1 MFSDRKGQSL
11 TTLFRAL
18 AGLLF
23 AVSMIGARAEAPFA
37 FERTPGK
44 LPKDVVPVEYALHLV
59 PDLASLRFK
68 GDVNIA
74 IDVRQPTRR
83 IVLNARNLRIES
95 AALQR
100 PGQAPRA
107 LLPQLDAERQT
118 LSFALARPLAPGRYQ
133 LAIAYSG
140 VINREVQGLY
150 HDDYATPA
158 GTKRLLATEH
168 EPASARLLLPC
179 WDEPVF
185 RATFRLSADVP
196 AGFKAFSNMPVA
208 RQEAL
213 PGGALQRISFE
224 PTPRMAS
231 YLLAFVAGELERS
244 SLQQGAVEIGVVTT
258 AGKQAAAAYPLE
270 SSARLLRYYDDYFGM
285 RYPLPKLDQ
294 IAVPGGFNGAMENWG
309 AIISNETAVLHDSA
323 RSSDSAQQQVFA
335 TIAHEMAH
343 QWFGNLVTMA
353 WWDNLWLNEGF
364 ASWMGTK
371 ATDHLN
377 PAWNVWLEANGSRE
391 WAMDLDARR
400 SSHAIQQPVVDESSM
415 ADAFDG
421 ITYGK
426 GQAFLRMLETYLG
439 EAEFRRGIQRYMQR
453 HQYSNATTA
462 DLWAALEQ
470 ATGKPVARIASDWT
484 TRTGFPVIDVDAQC
498 VGGRRHI
505 TLTQQPFSFDGVADP
520 KRLWRVPVAIGT
532 MGTIAEPGS
541 VVAPGTVEARPEQVL
556 LQARRTRIE
565 QPGCGGTLVIDP
577 ASVGYFRVAYAPAL
591 FAQLRAQWPQLPA
604 AARVKLLSDSWALA
618 RAGRAPLANY
628 TALLAG
634 LGDEPRLAVWKDPLY
649 NLDLLD
655 HLLAGTPQRAAL
667 RSFAIRLL
675 RPPFERL
682 GWEAVPGEAAEAR
695 RLRADLA
702 QALADFGDAA
712 VIAEA
717 QARFQRFL
725 ADPSSLPAALA
736 EPVLHIAGRYATQA
750 DRDAL
755 VALAGAALTAEEK
768 RRYHD
773 ALNAAHDP
781 LLATQTLPLALQTA
795 LPPTLTGAVLAGVAE
810 AGHIGLAWA
819 FAKEHAEALVTMQQD
834 ADRNQ
839 LFPQVVEGS
848 ADPAL
853 ADALIALV
861 KARLPAGALPEA
873 QRVAAVIRER
883 AGFKARVLPQ
893 LAAALGGG

>member
-1 MFSDRKGQSL
+1 MRARSAVLVMKEQSL
-11 TTLFRAL
+11 TTFLRVL
-18 AGLLF
+18 AGLAV
-23 AVSMIGARAEAPFA
+23 AVSMIGARAEATFT
-37 FERTPGK
+37 FDRTPGK
-44 LPKDVVPVEYALHLV
+44 LPKSVVPVEYTLHLV
-59 PDLASLRFK
+59 PDLASLSFK
-68 GDVNIA
+68 GDVTIA
-74 IDVRQPTRR
+74 VDVRRPTRR

-95 AALQR
+95 AALR
-100 PGQAPRA
+100 RAAQAP
-107 LLPQLDAERQT
+107 LVLVPQLDAERQT
-118 LSFALARPLAPGRYQ
+118 LSFALARPLAPGRYE

-140 VINREVQGLY
+140 AINREIQGLY
-150 HDDYATPA
+150 YDDYATAA
-158 GTKRLLATEH
+158 GNRRLLATEH

-185 RATFRLSADVP
+185 RAAFRLSADVP

-208 RQEAL
+208 RQEVL

-231 YLLAFVAGELERS
+231 YLLAFVTGELERS
-244 SLQQGAVEIGVVTT
+244 ALLQGGVEIGVVTT

-270 SSARLLRYYDDYFGM
+270 STARLLRYYDDYFGV

-323 RSSDSAQQQVFA
+323 RSSDAAQQQVFA

-377 PAWNVWLEANGSRE
+377 PEWNVWLDANGSRE

-400 SSHAIQQPVVDESSM
+400 SSHAIQQPVEDESRM

-439 EAEFRRGIQRYMQR
+439 EAEFQRGIRAYMQR

-470 ATGKPVARIASDWT
+470 TTGKPVARIASDWT

-505 TLTQQPFSFDGVADP
+505 TLTQQPFAFDGLADP
-520 KRLWRVPVAIGT
+520 TRLWRVPVAIG
-532 MGTIAEPGS
+532 MIGADDAKPEP
-541 VVAPGTVEARPEQVL
+541 VL

-565 QPGCGGTLVIDP
+565 QPGCAGTLVIDP
-577 ASVGYFRVAYAPAL
+577 ASVGYFRVAYSPVL
-591 FAQLRAQWPQLPA
+591 FAQLRSRWPQLPA

-655 HLLAGTPQRAAL
+655 HLLEGAPQRATL
-667 RSFAIRLL
+667 RRFAIRLL

-725 ADPSSLPAALA
+725 ADPASLPAALA
-736 EPVLHIAGRYATQA
+736 EPVVHIAGRYATQA
-750 DRDAL
+750 DHDAL
-755 VALAGAALTAEEK
+755 VALAGAALTTEEK
-768 RRYHD
+768 RRYHA
-773 ALNAAHDP
+773 ALNAALDP
-781 LLATQTLPLALQTA
+781 LLAAQTLPLALQTT
-795 LPPTLTGAVLAGVAE
+795 LPPTLTGAVLAGVAD
-810 AGHIGLAWA
+810 AGHIAMAWA
-819 FAKEHAEALVTMQQD
+819 FAKEHAEALVAMQQD

-839 LFPQVVEGS
+839 LFPQVVEGA

-873 QRVAAVIRER
+873 RRAAAVIRER
-883 AGFKARVLPQ
+883 AGFKERVLPQ
-893 LAAALGGG
+893 LVGALGGG

>member
-1 MFSDRKGQSL
+1 MRTFLRV
-11 TTLFRAL
+11 L
-18 AGLLF
+18 AGLVM
-23 AVSMIGARAEAPFA
+23 AASMFGARAEAPFA
-37 FERTPGK
+37 LDRTPGK
-44 LPKDVVPVEYALHLV
+44 LPKNVVPVEYTLHLV

-68 GDVNIA
+68 GDVMIA
-74 IDVRQPTRR
+74 IDVRRPTRH

-95 AALQR
+95 AALHR
-100 PGQAPRA
+100 AGRAPLA
-107 LLPQLDAERQT
+107 LVPQLDAERQT
-118 LSFALARPLAPGRYQ
+118 LSFALARPLAPGRYE
-133 LAIAYSG
+133 LTMAYSG
-140 VINREVQGLY
+140 VINREIQGLY
-150 HDDYATPA
+150 YDDYATAA
-158 GTKRLLATEH
+158 GNKRLLATEH

-185 RATFRLSADVP
+185 RAAFRLSADVP

-231 YLLAFVAGELERS
+231 YLLAFVTGELERS
-244 SLQQGAVEIGVVTT
+244 ALLQGGVEIGVVTT

-270 SSARLLRYYDDYFGM
+270 STARLLRYYDDYFGV

-400 SSHAIQQPVVDESSM
+400 SSHAIQQPVEDESRM

-439 EAEFRRGIQRYMQR
+439 EAEFRRGIRAYMQR

-484 TRTGFPVIDVDAQC
+484 TRTGFPVIGVDAQC
-498 VGGRRHI
+498 VGGRRYI
-505 TLTQQPFSFDGVADP
+505 TLTQQPFAFDGVADP

-532 MGTIAEPGS
+532 IDTLGGFGAVG
-541 VVAPGTVEARPEQVL
+541 APGTAGAKPAQVL
-556 LQARRTRIE
+556 LQARSTRIE
-565 QPGCGGTLVIDP
+565 QPGCAGTLVIDP
-577 ASVGYFRVAYAPAL
+577 ASVGYFRVAYSPAL
-591 FAQLRAQWPQLPA
+591 FAQLRSQWPQLPA
-604 AARVKLLSDSWALA
+604 AARVKLLSDSWGLA

-667 RSFAIRLL
+667 RSFAIGLL

-682 GWEAVPGEAAEAR
+682 GWEEVPGEAAEAR
-695 RLRADLA
+695 RLRADLV

-725 ADPSSLPAALA
+725 AEPASLSAALA
-736 EPVLHIAGRYATQA
+736 EPVVHIAGRYATQA
-750 DRDAL
+750 DHDAL
-755 VALAGAALTAEEK
+755 VALAGTALTTEEK
-768 RRYHD
+768 RRYHA
-773 ALNAAHDP
+773 ALNAALDP
-781 LLATQTLPLALQTA
+781 LLAAQTLPMALQTT
-795 LPPTLTGAVLAGVAE
+795 LPPTLTGAVMAGVAE
-810 AGHIGLAWA
+810 AGHIALAWA
-819 FAKEHAEALVTMQQD
+819 FAKEHAKALVAMQPD

-848 ADPAL
+848 DDPVI

-873 QRVAAVIRER
+873 QRAAAVIRER

-893 LAAALGGG
+893 LVGALGGG

>member
-1 MFSDRKGQSL
+1 M
-11 TTLFRAL
+11 TTLLRVL
-18 AGLLF
+18 AGLVV
-23 AVSMIGARAEAPFA
+23 AVSMISARAEAPFA
-37 FERTPGK
+37 FDRTPGK
-44 LPKDVVPVEYALHLV
+44 LPKNVVPVEYTLHLV
-59 PDLASLRFK
+59 PDLAGLSFK

-74 IDVRQPTRR
+74 IDVRKPTHH

-95 AALQR
+95 AGLRRAGQLPLALV
-100 PGQAPRA
+100 
-107 LLPQLDAERQT
+107 PQLDAERQT

-133 LAIAYSG
+133 LTMAYSG
-140 VINREVQGLY
+140 VINREIQGLY
-150 HDDYATPA
+150 YDDYATAA
-158 GTKRLLATEH
+158 GNKRLLATQH

-185 RATFRLSADVP
+185 RAAFRLSADVP
-196 AGFKAFSNMPVA
+196 AGFKAYSNMPVA

-213 PGGALQRISFE
+213 PGGVLQRISFE

-231 YLLAFVAGELERS
+231 YLLAFVSGELERS
-244 SLQQGAVEIGVVTT
+244 ALVQGGVEIGVVTT

-270 SSARLLRYYDDYFGM
+270 STARLLRYYDDYFGV

-294 IAVPGGFNGAMENWG
+294 IAVPGGFSGAMENWG
-309 AIISNETAVLHDSA
+309 AIISNETVLLHDSA
-323 RSSDSAQQQVFA
+323 RSSDAARQRVFA

-377 PAWNVWLEANGSRE
+377 PEWNVWLDANGSRE

-400 SSHAIQQPVVDESSM
+400 SSHAIQQPVEDESRM
-415 ADAFDG
+415 NDAFDG

-439 EAEFRRGIQRYMQR
+439 EAEFRRGIRSYMQR
-453 HQYSNATTA
+453 HQYANATTA

-470 ATGKPVARIASDWT
+470 ATGRPVARIASDWT
-484 TRTGFPVIDVDAQC
+484 TRTGFPVIDVAAQC

-505 TLTQQPFSFDGVADP
+505 TITQQPFAFDGAADP

-532 MGTIAEPGS
+532 IGADAGK
-541 VVAPGTVEARPEQVL
+541 PEQVL
-556 LQARRTRIE
+556 LQARTTRIE
-565 QPGCGGTLVIDP
+565 QPGCAGTLVIDP

-591 FAQLRAQWPQLPA
+591 FAQLRSQWPQLPA

-628 TALLAG
+628 SALLAG

-655 HLLAGTPQRAAL
+655 HLLAGTAQRAAL
-667 RSFAIRLL
+667 RRFAIRLL

-712 VIAEA
+712 VIAEG

-725 ADPSSLPAALA
+725 AEPASLPAALA
-736 EPVLHIAGRYATQA
+736 DPVLHIAGRHATQA
-750 DRDAL
+750 DHDAL
-755 VALAGAALTAEEK
+755 IVLAGAALTAEEK
-768 RRYHD
+768 RRYHN
-773 ALNAAHDP
+773 ALNAALDP
-781 LLATQTLPLALQTA
+781 LLAAQTLPLALQTT
-795 LPPTLTGAVLAGVAE
+795 LPPTLTGAVLAGVAD
-810 AGHIGLAWA
+810 AGHIELAWA

-834 ADRNQ
+834 SDRNQ

-853 ADALIALV
+853 ADALVALV

-873 QRVAAVIRER
+873 QRAAAVIRER

-893 LAAALGGG
+893 LAGALGGD

>member
-1 MFSDRKGQSL
+1 M
-11 TTLFRAL
+11 
-18 AGLLF
+18 AGLVIALLAF
-23 AVSMIGARAEAPFA
+23 GAHAEAPFG
-37 FERTPGK
+37 FDRTPGK
-44 LPKDVVPVEYALHLV
+44 LPKSVVPLEYTLHLV
-59 PDLASLRFK
+59 PDLASLSFK
-68 GDVNIA
+68 GDVTIT
-74 IDVRQPTRR
+74 IDVRRPTRN

-95 AALQR
+95 AALR
-100 PGQAPRA
+100 HAGNAPLA
-107 LLPQLDAERQT
+107 LVPQLDAERQT
-118 LSFALARPLAPGRYQ
+118 LSFTLARPLAPGRHE
-133 LAIAYSG
+133 LAIAYTG
-140 VINREVQGLY
+140 VINREIQGLY
-150 HDDYATPA
+150 YDDYATTA
-158 GTKRLLATEH
+158 GPRRLLATEH

-185 RATFRLSADVP
+185 RAAFRLSADVP
-196 AGFKAFSNMPVA
+196 VRFTAFSNMPMA
-208 RQEAL
+208 RQDAL
-213 PGGALQRISFE
+213 PGGLLQRISFE

-231 YLLAFVAGELERS
+231 YLLAFVTGELERS
-244 SLQQGAVEIGVVTT
+244 TLVQGGVEIGVVTT
-258 AGKQAAAAYPLE
+258 AGKQAAAVYPLE
-270 SSARLLRYYDDYFGM
+270 STARLLRYYDDYFGV

-309 AIISNETAVLHDSA
+309 AIISNETVVLHDSA
-323 RSSDSAQQQVFA
+323 LSSDAAQQQAFA
-335 TIAHEMAH
+335 TMAHEIAH

-377 PAWNVWLEANGSRE
+377 PEWNVWLEANASRE

-400 SSHAIQQPVVDESSM
+400 SSHPIQQPVEDESRM
-415 ADAFDG
+415 NDAFDG

-426 GQAFLRMLETYLG
+426 GQAFLRMLETHLG
-439 EAEFRRGIQRYMQR
+439 EAEFQRGIRSYMQR
-453 HQYSNATTA
+453 HQYSNASTA

-484 TRTGFPVIDVDAQC
+484 TRTGFPVIAVNATC

-505 TLTQQPFSFDGVADP
+505 TLTQQPFGFDGVADP

-532 MGTIAEPGS
+532 LDTIDKTSTIEGVGAAG
-541 VVAPGTVEARPEQVL
+541 APGRVEVRPEQVL
-556 LQARRTRIE
+556 LQARTTRIE
-565 QPGCGGTLVIDP
+565 QPGCAGTLVIDP

-591 FAQLRAQWPQLPA
+591 FAQLRSQWPQLPA

-628 TALLAG
+628 SALLAG

-655 HLLAGTPQRAAL
+655 HLLAGTAQRAAL
-667 RSFAIRLL
+667 RRFAIRLL

-712 VIAEA
+712 VIAEG

-725 ADPSSLPAALA
+725 ADPASLPAALA
-736 EPVLHIAGRYATQA
+736 DPVLHIAGRYATQA
-750 DRDAL
+750 DHDAL
-755 VALAGAALTAEEK
+755 IGLAGAALTTEEK

-773 ALNAAHDP
+773 ALNAALDP
-781 LLATQTLPLALQTA
+781 LLAAQTLPLALQIA
-795 LPPTLTGAVLAGVAE
+795 LPPTLTGAVLAGVAD
-810 AGHIGLAWA
+810 AGHIALAWA
-819 FAKEHAEALVTMQQD
+819 FATEHAEALVAMQQG

-839 LFPQVVEGS
+839 LFPQVVEAAS
-848 ADPAL
+848 DPAL

-873 QRVAAVIRER
+873 QRTAAVIRER

-893 LAAALGGG
+893 LAGALGGE

>member
-1 MFSDRKGQSL
+1 M
-11 TTLFRAL
+11 TTFLRVL
-18 AGLLF
+18 AGVVIAL
-23 AVSMIGARAEAPFA
+23 SMTGARAEAPFA
-37 FERTPGK
+37 FDRTPGK
-44 LPKDVVPVEYALHLV
+44 LPKSVVPVEYTLHLV

-68 GDVNIA
+68 GNVNIA

-95 AALQR
+95 TTLRSAGRAAL
-100 PGQAPRA
+100 A
-107 LLPQLDAERQT
+107 LVPQLDIERET
-118 LSFALARPLAPGRYQ
+118 MSFALARPLAPGRYQ
-133 LAIAYSG
+133 LDIAYSG
-140 VINREVQGLY
+140 IINREIQGLY
-150 HDDYATPA
+150 YDDYATAA
-158 GTKRLLATEH
+158 GTRRLLATEH

-179 WDEPVF
+179 WDEPAF
-185 RATFRLSADVP
+185 RAVFRLSADVP

-208 RQEAL
+208 RQEVL

-231 YLLAFVAGELERS
+231 YLLAFVTGELERS
-244 SLQQGAVEIGVVTT
+244 ALQQGGVELGVVTT

-270 SSARLLRYYDDYFGM
+270 SSARLLRYYDDYFGV

-400 SSHAIQQPVVDESSM
+400 SSHAIQQPVKDESSM

-439 EAEFRRGIQRYMQR
+439 EAEFRRGIRSYMQR

-462 DLWAALEQ
+462 DLWAALQQ

-484 TRTGFPVIDVDAQC
+484 TRTGFPVIDVAAQC

-505 TLTQQPFSFDGVADP
+505 TLTQQPFAFDGVADP
-520 KRLWRVPVAIGT
+520 QRLWRVPVAIGT
-532 MGTIAEPGS
+532 LGAF
-541 VVAPGTVEARPEQVL
+541 GTVEAKPEQVL
-556 LQARRTRIE
+556 LQARSTRIE
-565 QPGCGGTLVIDP
+565 LPGCAGTLVIDP

-591 FAQLRAQWPQLPA
+591 FAQLRSQWPQLPA
-604 AARVKLLSDSWALA
+604 AARLKLLSDSWALA
-618 RAGRAPLANY
+618 RAGRAPLSNY

-702 QALADFGDAA
+702 QALADFGDAD

-725 ADPSSLPAALA
+725 ADPASLPAALA
-736 EPVLHIAGRYATQA
+736 EPVIHIAGRYATQA
-750 DRDAL
+750 DHDAL
-755 VALAGAALTAEEK
+755 VALASAALTAEEK

-773 ALNAAHDP
+773 ALNAALDP
-781 LLATQTLPLALQTA
+781 LLAAQTLPLALQTA

-873 QRVAAVIRER
+873 QRTAAVIRER
-883 AGFKARVLPQ
+883 ASFKARVLPQ
-893 LAAALGGG
+893 LAGALDGG